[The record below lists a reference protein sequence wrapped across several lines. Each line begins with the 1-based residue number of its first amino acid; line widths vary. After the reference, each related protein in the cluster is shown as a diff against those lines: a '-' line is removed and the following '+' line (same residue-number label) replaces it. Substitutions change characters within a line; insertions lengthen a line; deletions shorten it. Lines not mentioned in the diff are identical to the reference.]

1 MASGFIGEISHRRVL
16 RIAIPIVLANATVP
30 MIGAVD
36 TGVIGQLGLAAPI
49 GAVGIGAIILS
60 ALYWFF
66 GFLRMGTSGM
76 TAQAVGAGNSQEVS
90 AMLLRALLAG
100 FGAGCLFIVFQ
111 APIIWA
117 SFRLSPA
124 SIEVEVMAREYLRI
138 RFLGAPAAI
147 AAYGIFGWLIAT
159 ERTRSVFVL
168 QLWVNGL
175 NAALDFLFVIG
186 WGWGISGVAVASVIS
201 EWTALGLGLWLTRS
215 HLSRERWKDWSAVL
229 DRARLLRLAGINLDI
244 MIRSVLLQAS
254 FVSFLFLGSSFDDAT
269 LAADQILIQFL
280 HIAAFALD
288 GFAFAAESLVG
299 QAFGANNRSALR
311 RAALLTSFWAFA
323 FVIVLVA
330 LLYPLGEW
338 LVALMATSQ
347 EVRTVTAEYLPW
359 IAVLPLIG
367 AGAWMLDG
375 VFIGATKTR
384 DLRNMMFV
392 AFLAYCASVLYL
404 LDAYGNHGLWAALLV
419 FFLVR
424 TLTLAVR
431 YPTIERNLGGQQ
443 PAE

>member
-1 MASGFIGEISHRRVL
+1 MPSCSIGEISHRRIL

-76 TAQAVGAGNSQEVS
+76 TAQAVGAANNQEVS

-100 FGAGCLFIVFQ
+100 FGAGCLIIVLQ
-111 APIIWA
+111 VPITWA

-124 SIEVEVMAREYLRI
+124 STEVETLAREYLRI

-159 ERTRSVFVL
+159 ERTSSVFVL

-175 NAALDFLFVIG
+175 NVILDFLFVIG

-215 HLSRERWKDWSAVL
+215 HLSRDCWKDLSSVF
-229 DRARLLRLAGINLDI
+229 DRARLLKLAQVNLDI

-299 QAFGANNRSALR
+299 QAYGAKNRSALR

-330 LLYPLGEW
+330 LVYPFGEW
-338 LVALMATSQ
+338 LVALMATSP
-347 EVRTVTAEYLPW
+347 EVRAVTSEYLPW

-375 VFIGATKTR
+375 VFIGATQTR
-384 DLRNMMFV
+384 DMRNMMIV

-404 LDAYGNHGLWAALLV
+404 QDAYGNHGLWAALLV

-424 TLTLAVR
+424 TMTLAVR
-431 YPTIERNLGGQQ
+431 YPAIERNLRGQQ
-443 PAE
+443 AAA